1 MKENYWQHFC
11 VTGSIR
17 DYLDYRAQS
26 DESLKQVM
34 ERHGIYQMKKEDTA
48 LDAGIYRSNG
58 IGDTEPSDGRI

>member
-1 MKENYWQHFC
+1 MKENYWQHF

-34 ERHGIYQMKKEDTA
+34 ERHGIYQMQKEDIA
-48 LDAGIYRSNG
+48 LDAGIYRSNR